1 MAVAIAA
8 EVGGVPKLAV
18 AAVGFVFVGYW
29 IAYLQL
35 FLHEGAHWNLAA
47 DRETSDRICNLCVG
61 WLAGIDVKRYRKIH
75 FQHHRAL
82 GTTEDSEHD
91 SCCSER

>member
-47 DRETSDRICNLCVG
+47 DRETSDRI
-61 WLAGIDVKRYRKIH
+61 
-75 FQHHRAL
+75 
-82 GTTEDSEHD
+82 
-91 SCCSER
+91 